1 VPQFDKITFFNQVFW
16 LFVFFAGFYLIF
28 LKFFLPKLGSV
39 LKVRNKKLQKGAANL
54 IAFKEEQELE
64 TSTFDEYFIEDTIE
78 QEKDSILNSSEKTI
92 VWVSNK
98 LQNLNEENLNK
109 SHALMEKS
117 FHAQISIASLLS
129 SVEIDEMAKQKK

>member
-78 QEKDSILNSSEKTI
+78 QEKESILNSSEKTI
-92 VWVSNK
+92 VWVSNSIR
-98 LQNLNEENLNK
+98 NLNKVNLNK
-109 SHALMEKS
+109 SHVLMENS
-117 FHAQISIASLLS
+117 FHSQISIASLLS
-129 SVEIDEMAKQKK
+129 SVEIDGVVKEKK